1 MGEILYEYR
10 RETVRTGPP
19 ILGSVGLSNY
29 TFRSVFGYPVDT
41 ANFIKD
47 NGHTRD
53 LKGKPVYCDEI
64 LIDVDED
71 SNVDLVIEKVKALKI
86 GCDVY
91 FTGNRGIHIHVPI
104 VPILGEF
111 VPYSVVEWLKSVEL
125 WQLIDQSTFT
135 PGSIFRCIGA
145 THSKTGAEKDW
156 ADAFEGELLEI
167 PVMVPPPIPT
177 LVDELEVVES
187 ELETYF
193 RNLMRK
199 APVGGRHPHMF
210 IIWKS
215 GRSAGFDEETVKES
229 IRVWNDQQEQPH
241 DEESLQ
247 KSLRT
252 FK

>member
-1 MGEILYEYR
+1 MEILYEYR
-10 RETVRTGPP
+10 KETVRAGLP
-19 ILGSVGLSNY
+19 ILGSVGLANY
-29 TFRSVFGYPVDT
+29 TFRSVFGYPTET

-53 LKGKPVYCDEI
+53 LRGKPVYCDEI

-104 VPILGEF
+104 VPILGTN
-111 VPYSVVEWLKSVEL
+111 VPYSVTQWLKAVEL
-125 WQLIDQSTFT
+125 WELVDQSTFT
-135 PGSIFRCIGA
+135 PGSIFRCEGA
-145 THSKTGAEKDW
+145 THSKTGAEKEW
-156 ADAFEGELLEI
+156 ADSFEGELLKIECLA
-167 PVMVPPPIPT
+167 PPP
-177 LVDELEVVES
+177 VVTVPREQCMES
-187 ELETYF
+187 TERYF

-199 APVGGRHPHMF
+199 VGVGGRHPHMF

-215 GRSAGFDEETVKES
+215 GVDAGFDDETIKES
-229 IRVWNDQQEQPH
+229 IKVWNSQQDRPH